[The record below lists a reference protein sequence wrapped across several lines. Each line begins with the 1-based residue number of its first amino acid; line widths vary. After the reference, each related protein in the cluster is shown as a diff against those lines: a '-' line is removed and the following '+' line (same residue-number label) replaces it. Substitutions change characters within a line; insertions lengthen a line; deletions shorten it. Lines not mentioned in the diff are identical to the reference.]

1 MELQKSRGA
10 ASSSSKC
17 QYPPSL
23 QGIMPRKTCF
33 VFTEEHALRK
43 IVVRLLKDC
52 PTITRLKDREA
63 FLVKLLDMMSEEEE
77 EEGSTAEQEQE
88 EGPADA
94 AAAASS
100 SPDNSDCEG

>member
-1 MELQKSRGA
+1 MELQRSKGA
-10 ASSSSKC
+10 ASSSSSKC

-52 PTITRLKDREA
+52 PTITRPKDREA

-77 EEGSTAEQEQE
+77 EEE
-88 EGPADA
+88 EGPAGA
-94 AAAASS
+94 AAAAEAASS